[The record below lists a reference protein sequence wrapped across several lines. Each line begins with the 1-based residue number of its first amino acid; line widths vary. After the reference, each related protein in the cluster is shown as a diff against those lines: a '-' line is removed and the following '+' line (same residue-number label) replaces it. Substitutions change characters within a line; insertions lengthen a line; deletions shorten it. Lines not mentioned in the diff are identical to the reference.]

1 MPKKLS
7 QQKVFCADLK
17 PTERRNRSQEL
28 MLHDSVVESFSLVG
42 RKKRYGTK
50 YRSENPFRAAD
61 RDMNFCFLFEI
72 VQTREGISTVFRAIS
87 HFADMQNSGRHE
99 ESRV

>member
-1 MPKKLS
+1 
-7 QQKVFCADLK
+7 
-17 PTERRNRSQEL
+17 
-28 MLHDSVVESFSLVG
+28 
-42 RKKRYGTK
+42 
-50 YRSENPFRAAD
+50 
-61 RDMNFCFLFEI
+61 MNFCFLFEI